1 MGTSINGIREIMWC
15 SFKIKKENLKNMDKK
30 SFLSQI
36 ENTFQEQS
44 LRLFSMN
51 IMHEVALE
59 DNVIE
64 VVFDKLDKEKY
75 KLELDSNEMKVD
87 IYEILETSSV
97 YIDDEVDLSKLK
109 LEINTKQDPN
119 IYSYGHEVFDDTEY
133 KFLKD
138 TEQLDIYLESES
150 SGSVHRKLCYL
161 KSTDEKFVVDLTDEE
176 HIDDVF
182 SELKKYLTP

>member
-1 MGTSINGIREIMWC
+1 MGASISGIREIMWC

-59 DNVIE
+59 DNAIE
-64 VVFDKLDKEKY
+64 VVFDKPDKEKY

-87 IYEILETSSV
+87 IYEILEISSV

-119 IYSYGHEVFDDTEY
+119 IYPYGYEVFDDTEY
-133 KFLKD
+133 KFLKGA
-138 TEQLDIYLESES
+138 EQLDIYLESES
-150 SGSVHRKLCYL
+150 SGSVNRKLCYV
-161 KSTDEKFVVDLTDEE
+161 KSTDNKFIFDLTDEE
-176 HIDDVF
+176 DIDNVF
-182 SELKKYLTP
+182 SELKNYITE